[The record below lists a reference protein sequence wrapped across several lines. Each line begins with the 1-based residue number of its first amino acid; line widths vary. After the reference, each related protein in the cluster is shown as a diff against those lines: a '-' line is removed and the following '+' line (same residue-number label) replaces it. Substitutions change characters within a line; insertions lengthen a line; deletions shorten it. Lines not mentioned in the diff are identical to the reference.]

1 MINSIKTKFFFK
13 LTFHIMYTLLICC
26 FVLEHEE
33 CYFFI
38 QYTDA
43 LVQLTSCMYN
53 ALSDK

>member
-1 MINSIKTKFFFK
+1 
-13 LTFHIMYTLLICC
+13 MYTLLICC

-38 QYTDA
+38 QYIDA